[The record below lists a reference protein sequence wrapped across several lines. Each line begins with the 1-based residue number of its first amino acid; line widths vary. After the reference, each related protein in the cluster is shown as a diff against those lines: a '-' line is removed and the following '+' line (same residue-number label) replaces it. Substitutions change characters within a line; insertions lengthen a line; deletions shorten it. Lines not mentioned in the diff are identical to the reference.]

1 MPPMEATPLA
11 DRWMPVRSRQV
22 VRLGPVSVDIRS
34 NEPEFK
40 GFRFFPDSNDVMGW
54 DAGDAAADFTL
65 SFCNLGLDGPW
76 SRAELELER
85 DGSYR
90 GGRMSVGYYLT
101 DHFGAPAYLMTRG
114 SHYWIFAE
122 DFEPI
127 LWPYAVKYLLT
138 LYSIRQRQ
146 LHLKAA
152 AIAVSGQGAL
162 LVGRGG
168 SGKTVLLHQ
177 LCQAGAQ
184 FLSNTHTLVEDR
196 KLIGVRTALR
206 VRADRF
212 FGPIIAA
219 RGLSPNVKA
228 AEYTADPIRDLD
240 WPTARE
246 APVRSVC
253 LVDYRGPEQRVIRK
267 IDRDVLFDYMEQ
279 FSLAV
284 GVYGLKDDLLDLVG
298 ADAARFSSE
307 MSRMKAQLRAI
318 VQQSR
323 CYYLSCDAED
333 PENRLAILA
342 ILGGVA

>member
-1 MPPMEATPLA
+1 MAPFEATPLA
-11 DRWMPVRSRQV
+11 GQRMTVRSRRV
-22 VRLGPVSVDIRS
+22 VRLGPVSVDVRS
-34 NEPEFK
+34 NESDFK
-40 GFRFFPDSNDVMGW
+40 GLRFFSDTF
-54 DAGDAAADFTL
+54 DADQEESGDIGSDFML

-76 SRAELELER
+76 SRQELARER
-85 DGSYR
+85 DKSYR

-114 SHYWIFAE
+114 CHTWIFAE

-127 LWPYAVKYLLT
+127 VWPYAVKYLLT
-138 LYSIRQRQ
+138 LYSIERGL

-152 AIAVSGQGAL
+152 GIEVNGQGAL

-177 LCQAGAQ
+177 LCRSGAR

-196 KLIGVRTALR
+196 KLIGIRTALR

-219 RGLSPNVKA
+219 HGLSPNVKA
-228 AEYTADPIRDLD
+228 SEYTADPVRDLD
-240 WPTARE
+240 WPSARE
-246 APVRSVC
+246 APLRSVC
-253 LVDYRGPEQRVIRK
+253 LVDYRGPEHCVIQE

-284 GVYGLKDDLLDLVG
+284 NVYGLRDDLLDFFANDVT
-298 ADAARFSSE
+298 AFSGE
-307 MSRMKAQLRAI
+307 MSRVRTQLRSL
-318 VQQSR
+318 VHQSR
-323 CYYLSCDAED
+323 CYLLSCDAAD
-333 PENRLAILA
+333 PENLLAISTL
-342 ILGGVA
+342 LGGGP